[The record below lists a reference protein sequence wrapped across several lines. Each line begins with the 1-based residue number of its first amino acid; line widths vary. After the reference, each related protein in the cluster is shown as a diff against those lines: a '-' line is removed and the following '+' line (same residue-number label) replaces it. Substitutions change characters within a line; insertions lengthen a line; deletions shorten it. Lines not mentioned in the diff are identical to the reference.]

1 MPSDSGLAARVL
13 DKLNKVAATKDDSW
27 KLLVLAALEGD
38 ERLAEEI
45 DAGAAQGQRGKS
57 AGSAGTTTS
66 KGGKAKGAKAAPAPE
81 PQVAYLRAI
90 TVEGFRGV
98 GKQVTL
104 ELPPGPGLTLVIGRN
119 GSGKSSF
126 AEGLELL
133 LTGQT
138 YRWLDRAKIW
148 KDGWRNLH
156 HPHASVQAEF
166 TLQGEPKPCSLVLA
180 WKEGDPLESGS
191 RTVQI
196 RGKERTDASALGWDE
211 PLRSYRPCLSYNELG
226 SMLDEGPSKLYDGL
240 AAILGLEDLVT
251 SQDRLRDARLLREK
265 AHKAAAE
272 MQQKIVAALRAGF
285 ADDDRARQVVE
296 ALDKKDWD
304 LDRTE
309 KILAGAAGQ
318 AEDQT
323 AMGTLQRLAT
333 LTAPTADDV
342 AKATDRLRKAE
353 EAQRAVAGT
362 IASRARQLSDLL
374 DKALAF
380 HDTHGDGGCPV
391 CDREGALN
399 KQWHEKKKKEA
410 AAFREA
416 ATAATA
422 AGSEG
427 EAARKAALSLPVPSP
442 QVVERAASVGL
453 DKLGAAA
460 LQSLADWQQ
469 VISAGAGVELAGL
482 ARNLEMASKGL
493 RAKIE
498 ALRDAAAA
506 ELATREDRWRP
517 LAVQLASWVP
527 VARDAV
533 RGNAA
538 ISAIK
543 SAEKWLKD
551 TAGELRDERFA
562 PIADRAQA
570 ICDDLLRGSNV
581 KVAQI
586 HLTGAASQRRVD
598 LDVTVDGVATA
609 ALGVMSQGELN
620 ALALSLFIPR
630 ATLEESPF
638 RFIVIDDPVQ
648 SMDPARVDGLARV
661 LQKAAVARQVI
672 VFTHDDR
679 LAETVRRLA
688 IPATIIEVARREN
701 SAVEVRRALDPVSK
715 YLADAFAVAKTA
727 GLPAQAAQRVIPGL
741 CRFAVEAACME
752 AVRRRRLAKGEN
764 YAAVEELLEQAS
776 HRLTSLA
783 ALTLFDDVER
793 GGDVLGALKKA
804 EPSFPDTFQ
813 ALNRGAHGSAGPV
826 PTIDLARS
834 AENLALWMR
843 GRP

>member
-1 MPSDSGLAARVL
+1 MPSDPGLSARVL
-13 DKLNKVAATKDDSW
+13 DKLNKVATSKDDTW

-38 ERLAEEI
+38 QALADAIEASASAT
-45 DAGAAQGQRGKS
+45 AGARAK
-57 AGSAGTTTS
+57 AGTTVSGKGKGKPS
-66 KGGKAKGAKAAPAPE
+66 KPPSAP
-81 PQVAYLRAI
+81 PQVAYLRSI
-90 TVEGFRGV
+90 TIEGFRGV

-166 TLQGEPKPCSLVLA
+166 ALQGEPKPCALVLA

-191 RTVQI
+191 RTAQI
-196 RGKERTDASALGWDE
+196 RGKERMDAGALGWDE

-240 AAILGLEDLVT
+240 ASILGLEDLVM
-251 SQDRLRDARLLREK
+251 SQKRLADARLARER
-265 AHKAAAE
+265 AHKEAAE
-272 MQQKIVAALRAGF
+272 MQAKIVAALRASF
-285 ADDDRARQVVE
+285 TDDGRAREVVA
-296 ALDKKDWD
+296 ALDGKDWD
-304 LDRTE
+304 LDKVERV
-309 KILAGAAGQ
+309 LAGSTATAGQ
-318 AEDQT
+318 DET
-323 AMGTLQRLAT
+323 AVGTLQRLAG
-333 LTAPTADDV
+333 LTAPTIEDV
-342 AKATDRLRKAE
+342 ARATDRLRKAD

-362 IASRARQLSDLL
+362 IASRARQLADLL
-374 DKALAF
+374 DRALAF

-391 CDREGALN
+391 CDRDGALSP
-399 KQWHEKKKKEA
+399 QWHEKKKREA
-410 AAFREA
+410 SAFREA
-416 ATAATA
+416 AAAATS
-422 AGSEG
+422 AGLEA
-427 EAARKAALSLPVPSP
+427 EAARKAALTLVVPSP
-442 QVVERAASVGL
+442 RVVELGAALGL
-453 DKLGAAA
+453 ETQVAAA
-460 LQSLADWQQ
+460 LQALTHWQS
-469 VISAGAGVELAGL
+469 VISAGAGAELPGL
-482 ARNLEMASKGL
+482 ARNIEMVASGL
-493 RAKIE
+493 RGKID
-498 ALRDAAAA
+498 ALREAAAA
-506 ELATREDRWRP
+506 ELARREDRWRP
-517 LAVQLASWVP
+517 LAVQLAGWVP

-533 RGNAA
+533 RGAAA
-538 ISAIK
+538 IPAIK

-598 LDVTVDGVATA
+598 LDVTVDGVASA

-648 SMDPARVDGLARV
+648 SMDPARVDGLGRV
-661 LQKAAVARQVI
+661 LQKAAASRQVV

-688 IPATIIEVARREN
+688 IPATVIEVTRREN
-701 SAVEVRRALDPVSK
+701 SAVEVRRALDPVRK
-715 YLADAFAVAKTA
+715 YLDDAFAVAKTA
-727 GLPAQAAQRVIPGL
+727 GLPAQAARRVIPGL

-764 YAAVEELLEQAS
+764 YAAVEKVLEDAS
-776 HRLTSLA
+776 HGLTKLA
-783 ALTLFDDVER
+783 ALTLFDDAER
-793 GGDVLGALKKA
+793 GGEVLASLRKA
-804 EPSFPDTFQ
+804 EPTFPDTFQ
-813 ALNRGAHGSAGPV
+813 TLNRGAHGSAGPV

>member
-1 MPSDSGLAARVL
+1 MPPDSGLAARVL
-13 DKLNKVAATKDDSW
+13 DKLDKVAATKDDAW
-27 KLLVLAALEGD
+27 KMLVLAALEGD
-38 ERLAEEI
+38 EALAEAI
-45 DAGAAQGQRGKS
+45 AAGAGPAKKTTGAPKGKS
-57 AGSAGTTTS
+57 KTS
-66 KGGKAKGAKAAPAPE
+66 KGATAAE
-81 PQVAYLRAI
+81 PHVAYLRSI

-98 GKQVTL
+98 GKQVAL

-126 AEGLELL
+126 AEALELL

-166 TLQGEPKPCSLVLA
+166 SLQGEPKPCALVLA

-191 RTVQI
+191 RTAQI
-196 RGKERTDASALGWDE
+196 RGKERMDAAALGWDE

-251 SQDRLRDARLLREK
+251 SQDRLREARLLREK
-265 AHKAAAE
+265 GQKAAAE
-272 MQQKIVAALRAGF
+272 MQQKIVAALRATF
-285 ADDDRARQVVE
+285 PDDDRARQVVA
-296 ALDKKDWD
+296 ALDRKDWD
-304 LDRTE
+304 LDKVERV
-309 KILAGAAGQ
+309 LAGATEPS
-318 AEDQT
+318 EDAT
-323 AMGTLQRLAT
+323 ALGTLQRLAT
-333 LTAPTADDV
+333 LTVPTVEDV
-342 AKATDRLRKAE
+342 ARATDRLRKAD

-362 IASRARQLSDLL
+362 IASRARQLADLL

-391 CDREGALN
+391 CDREGALS
-399 KQWHEKKKKEA
+399 KPWHDKKKKEA
-410 AAFREA
+410 SAFREA

-422 AGSEG
+422 AGSEAD
-427 EAARKAALSLPVPSP
+427 AARKAALSLPVPSP

-453 DKLGAAA
+453 EKLGAAA
-460 LQSLADWQQ
+460 MQGLSDWQL
-469 VISAGAGVELAGL
+469 VISAGAGAELAGL

-506 ELATREDRWRP
+506 ELAKREDRWRP

-527 VARDAV
+527 LAREAV

-538 ISAIK
+538 IPAIK

-586 HLTGAASQRRVD
+586 HLTGAASARRVD

-661 LQKAAVARQVI
+661 LQKAAAARQVI

-688 IPATIIEVARREN
+688 IPTTIIEVTRREN
-701 SAVEVRRALDPVSK
+701 SAVEVRRALDPVSR

-764 YAAVEELLEQAS
+764 YAAVEELLAEAS
-776 HRLTSLA
+776 HGLTKLA
-783 ALTLFDDVER
+783 ALTLFDDADR
-793 GGDVLGALKKA
+793 GGDVLGALRKA
-804 EPSFPDTFQ
+804 EPGFPDTFQ
-813 ALNRGAHGSAGPV
+813 TLNRGAHGSAGPV

>member
-1 MPSDSGLAARVL
+1 MPSDPGLSARVL
-13 DKLNKVAATKDDSW
+13 DKLNKLPAAKDDSW
-27 KLLVLAALEGD
+27 KLLVLAALESD
-38 ERLAEEI
+38 DALA
-45 DAGAAQGQRGKS
+45 DAIEAGVQPGPRGKS
-57 AGSAGTTTS
+57 TSAGP
-66 KGGKAKGAKAAPAPE
+66 KGRARMPKASAPP
-81 PQVAYLRAI
+81 PQVAYLRSI

-166 TLQGEPKPCSLVLA
+166 ALQGEPKPCALVLA

-191 RTVQI
+191 RTAQI
-196 RGKERTDASALGWDE
+196 RGKERMDAGALGWDE

-251 SQDRLRDARLLREK
+251 SQDRLREARLRREK

-272 MQQKIVAALRAGF
+272 MQAQIVGALRASF
-285 ADDDRARQVVE
+285 TDDGRARAVVD
-296 ALDKKDWD
+296 ALDRKDWD
-304 LDRTE
+304 LDEVERV
-309 KILAGAAGQ
+309 LAGTTATAGQ
-318 AEDQT
+318 DESAVG
-323 AMGTLQRLAT
+323 ALQRLAG
-333 LTAPTADDV
+333 LTAPSVQDV
-342 AKATDRLRKAE
+342 ARATERLRKADAAE
-353 EAQRAVAGT
+353 RAVAGT
-362 IASRARQLSDLL
+362 IASRARQLADLL
-374 DKALAF
+374 DRALAF

-391 CDREGALN
+391 CDRDGALS
-399 KQWHEKKKKEA
+399 KQWHDKKKKEA
-410 AAFREA
+410 SAFREA
-416 ATAATA
+416 AAAATS
-422 AGSEG
+422 AGLEA
-427 EAARKAALSLPVPSP
+427 EAARKAALTLVVPSP
-442 QVVERAASVGL
+442 SVVSLGTALSVAPES
-453 DKLGAAA
+453 AAA
-460 LQSLADWQQ
+460 LQALSDWQT
-469 VISAGAGVELAGL
+469 VISSGAGAELPGL
-482 ARNLEMASKGL
+482 ARNLEMTANGL
-493 RAKIE
+493 RAKID
-498 ALRDAAAA
+498 ALREAATV
-506 ELATREDRWRP
+506 ELARREDRWRP
-517 LAVQLASWVP
+517 LAVQLAGWVSI
-527 VARDAV
+527 AREAV
-533 RGNAA
+533 RGAAA
-538 ISAIK
+538 IPALK
-543 SAEKWLKD
+543 AAEKWLKE
-551 TAGELRDERFA
+551 TSGELRDERFA

-688 IPATIIEVARREN
+688 IPATVIEVTRREN
-701 SAVEVRRALDPVSK
+701 SAVAVRRALDPVK
-715 YLADAFAVAKTA
+715 RYVDEAVGIAKTQ
-727 GLPAQAAQRVIPGL
+727 GLPAQAARRVIPGL
-741 CRFAVEAACME
+741 CRLAVEAACME
-752 AVRRRRLAKGEN
+752 AVRRRRLGKGEN
-764 YAAVEELLEQAS
+764 YAAVEELLTEAS
-776 HRLTSLA
+776 HGLTRLA
-783 ALTLFDDVER
+783 ALTLFDDPER
-793 GGDVLGALKKA
+793 GGDVLAALRKA
-804 EPSFPDTFQ
+804 EPRFPDTFQ
-813 ALNRGAHGSAGPV
+813 TLNRGAHGLDGPV

-843 GRP
+843 ARP

>member
-1 MPSDSGLAARVL
+1 MPSDPGLSARVL
-13 DKLNKVAATKDDSW
+13 DKLNKVAAGKDDAW

-38 ERLAEEI
+38 DALADAIE
-45 DAGAAQGQRGKS
+45 AGAAPPKGKTT
-57 AGSAGTTTS
+57 TTTS
-66 KGGKAKGAKAAPAPE
+66 KGKTRTSKGPIAAE
-81 PQVAYLRAI
+81 PQVAYLRSI

-98 GKQVTL
+98 GKQVSL

-166 TLQGEPKPCSLVLA
+166 SLQGEPKPCALVLA
-180 WKEGDPLESGS
+180 WKEGDPLEAGS
-191 RTVQI
+191 RTAQI
-196 RGKERTDASALGWDE
+196 RGKERMDAAALGWDE

-251 SQDRLRDARLLREK
+251 SQDRLREARLQREK
-265 AHKAAAE
+265 AYKAAAE
-272 MQQKIVAALRAGF
+272 MQAKIVAALRATF
-285 ADDDRARQVVE
+285 ADDHRAREVVD
-296 ALDKKDWD
+296 ALDRKDWD
-304 LDRTE
+304 LDKVERV
-309 KILAGAAGQ
+309 LAGSTGQ
-318 AEDQT
+318 GQDESAV
-323 AMGTLQRLAT
+323 GTLQRLAA
-333 LTAPTADDV
+333 LTAPTVEDV
-342 AKATDRLRKAE
+342 ARATDRLRKAE
-353 EAQRAVAGT
+353 EAQRKIAGT
-362 IASRARQLSDLL
+362 VASRARQLADLL

-391 CDREGALN
+391 CDREGALS

-410 AAFREA
+410 SAFREA

-422 AGSEG
+422 AGSEA
-427 EAARKAALSLPVPSP
+427 EAARKAALALAVPSP
-442 QVVERAASVGL
+442 QAVERAASVGL

-460 LQSLADWQQ
+460 LQGLADWQL
-469 VISAGAGVELAGL
+469 VISAGAGAELSGL
-482 ARNLEMASKGL
+482 ARNLEMASNGL

-498 ALRDAAAA
+498 ALRDAAAV
-506 ELATREDRWRP
+506 ELAKREDRWRP

-527 VARDAV
+527 VAREAV
-533 RGNAA
+533 RGNAG
-538 ISAIK
+538 IPAIK

-570 ICDDLLRGSNV
+570 ICDDLLKGSNV

-661 LQKAAVARQVI
+661 LQKAAESRQVI

-679 LAETVRRLA
+679 LAETVRRLG

-715 YLADAFAVAKTA
+715 YLADAFAVAKTT
-727 GLPAQAAQRVIPGL
+727 GLPAQAARRVIPGL

-764 YAAVEELLEQAS
+764 YAAVEELLADAS
-776 HRLTSLA
+776 HGLTRLV
-783 ALTLFDDVER
+783 ALTLFDDADR
-793 GGDVLGALKKA
+793 GGDVLASLRKA
-804 EPSFPDTFQ
+804 EPTFPDTFQ
-813 ALNRGAHGSAGPV
+813 MLNRGAHGAEGPV

>member
-1 MPSDSGLAARVL
+1 MPSDPGLSARVL
-13 DKLNKVAATKDDSW
+13 DKLNKVAAGKDDAW
-27 KLLVLAALEGD
+27 KLLVLAALDGD
-38 ERLAEEI
+38 QALADAIE
-45 DAGAAQGQRGKS
+45 AGAGPQKGKT
-57 AGSAGTTTS
+57 ATTTS
-66 KGGKAKGAKAAPAPE
+66 KGKTKTSKAPAAE
-81 PQVAYLRAI
+81 PQVAYLRSI

-98 GKQVTL
+98 GKQVSL

-166 TLQGEPKPCSLVLA
+166 SLQGEPKPCALVLA

-191 RTVQI
+191 RTAQI
-196 RGKERTDASALGWDE
+196 RGKERMDAAALGWDE

-251 SQDRLRDARLLREK
+251 SQDRLREARLQRDK
-265 AHKAAAE
+265 AYKAAAE
-272 MQQKIVAALRAGF
+272 MQAKIVAALRATF
-285 ADDDRARQVVE
+285 ADDDRAREVVD
-296 ALDKKDWD
+296 ALDRKDWD
-304 LDRTE
+304 LERTE
-309 KILAGAAGQ
+309 RVLAGSTGQ
-318 AEDQT
+318 SQDESAV
-323 AMGTLQRLAT
+323 GTLQRLAA
-333 LTAPTADDV
+333 LTAPTVEDV
-342 AKATDRLRKAE
+342 SRATDRLRKAE
-353 EAQRAVAGT
+353 EAQRKIAGT
-362 IASRARQLSDLL
+362 IASRARQLADLL

-391 CDREGALN
+391 CDREGALS
-399 KQWHEKKKKEA
+399 KPWHEKKKKEA
-410 AAFREA
+410 SAFREA

-422 AGSEG
+422 AGSEA
-427 EAARKAALSLPVPSP
+427 EAARKAALALAVPSP
-442 QVVERAASVGL
+442 QTVERAASVGL

-460 LQSLADWQQ
+460 LQGLADWQL
-469 VISAGAGVELAGL
+469 VISAGAGAELSGL
-482 ARNLEMASKGL
+482 ARNLEMAASGL

-498 ALRDAAAA
+498 ALRDAAGV
-506 ELATREDRWRP
+506 ELAKREDRWRP
-517 LAVQLASWVP
+517 LAVQLASWVQ

-533 RGNAA
+533 LGNAG
-538 ISAIK
+538 IPAIK

-570 ICDDLLRGSNV
+570 ICDDLLKGSNV

-661 LQKAAVARQVI
+661 LQKAAVSRQAV

-679 LAETVRRLA
+679 LAETVRRLG
-688 IPATIIEVARREN
+688 IPATIIEVTRREN

-715 YLADAFAVAKTA
+715 YLADAFAVAKTT

-764 YAAVEELLEQAS
+764 YAAVEELLADAS
-776 HRLTSLA
+776 HGLTKLV
-783 ALTLFDDVER
+783 ALTLFDDADR
-793 GGDVLGALKKA
+793 GGDVLASLRKA
-804 EPSFPDTFQ
+804 EPTFPDTFQ
-813 ALNRGAHGSAGPV
+813 RLNRGAHGAEGPV